1 MANKCTKPLTPAQL
15 EQFEILSKQH
25 DGDTAAMMADIKANI
40 DYKRKTTTKDAH
52 LYDEL
57 KTKLFANEKNIPARE
72 ALMSLMVK
80 RIGDSAGFQNVENLG
95 EAIKGAVTKDLYD
108 FFDDYRLKSKGY
120 IPIWKQD
127 KEGLEDMVRVLLGGE
142 SKFDG
147 TRAVSSKSNATALAG
162 AFEEL
167 RRRFNLAGGKI
178 SKLDDWALPQSH
190 HSELIR
196 KAGPDAWKDFIR
208 DKLDWERMQ
217 DDQLEFN
224 GKTLDNPEA
233 FLDETYLTVKTDGFN
248 KTKNSGNSSKLGNR
262 HQEHRSLHFKSP
274 EDWIEYNNRF
284 GEKDILLTIND
295 HIDGM
300 SQEIALMEVFGSN
313 PANSYEQLKYLVQQ
327 DEIVNKGERKHGTG
341 TLDEVFRIVS
351 GSQVSGSERA
361 ANTMRST
368 RNYLSSI
375 MLGGA
380 QLSALSDIA
389 FQAMT
394 AARHMGFVK
403 GAKTSAEGVVSSFLA
418 GGKTAIEK
426 KKLALRLGLTQ
437 GAWSNMAMG
446 GNRFTDIAGK
456 SNEMSAKW
464 ADFTFKLSGLNAW
477 TDMQQNTFNL
487 EFMGAI
493 GAAVGQR
500 WDRLDNGLKLT
511 FKEYGITPEDWELMR
526 HLPTHKVSNSDVQ
539 FIRGSKVTVDYFD
552 PNRLRNNPLS
562 DGLEEMQQRL
572 FDKDLDKKAR
582 KKLNEEVAALEESIR
597 EQNALID
604 KFQAMVLTER
614 DFAVPTPDART
625 RAVLTGGQGAGTK
638 SGETARTLTM
648 FKSFPVTLMLTH
660 MGRSMRIAKGGR
672 LAYAGTMVAA
682 TTALGA
688 LALQAKDI
696 SRGRTPREMG
706 SKEFALASFMQGG
719 GVGIFGDF
727 FFSDQ
732 NRFGGGLEVTVA
744 GPAVGKASEFIGFGQ
759 STVSNLLDGEYGQVA
774 SDTINLVKNN
784 TPIASSLWQTRVIWE
799 RVFEQAQI
807 KVNPKE
813 RKKMINRKRRREKA
827 YHQKHFWGPGQATP
841 TL

>member
-1 MANKCTKPLTPAQL
+1 MANKCTPLLTTAQL
-15 EQFEILSKQH
+15 KQFEILSKQH
-25 DGDTAAMMADIKANI
+25 EGDTAAMMADIKANI
-40 DYKRKTTTKDAH
+40 DYKRKTTTRDAH

-57 KTKLFANEKNIPARE
+57 KTTLFANEKNIPARE

-80 RIGDSAGFQNVENLG
+80 RIGDSAGFQNVENLA
-95 EAIKGAVTKDLYD
+95 EAVNGAVTKDLYD

-147 TRAVSSKSNATALAG
+147 TRAASSKNNATALAG

-167 RRRFNLAGGKI
+167 RRRFNLAGGNIK
-178 SKLDDWALPQSH
+178 KLDDWALPQSH
-190 HSELIR
+190 HAELIR
-196 KAGPDAWKDFIR
+196 KAGKKDWKKFIR
-208 DKLDWERMQ
+208 DRLDWDRMQ
-217 DDQLEFN
+217 AEQLEFN
-224 GKTLDNPEA
+224 GKTLDDPEA
-233 FLDETYLTVKTDGFN
+233 FLDKTYDTVRTDGFN
-248 KTKNSGNSSKLGNR
+248 KTKNSGNSSKVGNR

-313 PANSYEQLKYLVQQ
+313 PGHTYEQLKYLVQQ
-327 DEIVNKGERKHGTG
+327 YEIVNKGGHKAGNS
-341 TLDEVFRIVS
+341 TLDAVFRIVS
-351 GSQVSGSERA
+351 GGQATGSERA

-380 QLSALSDIA
+380 QLSAISDIA

-394 AARHMGFVK
+394 AARHMGFMK
-403 GAKTSAEGVVSSFLA
+403 GAKTSVEGVVSSFLA
-418 GGKTAIEK
+418 GGKTATEK

-500 WDRLDNGLKLT
+500 WDRLDSSLKLT
-511 FKEYGITPEDWELMR
+511 FKEYGISADDWELMR
-526 HLPTHKVSNSDVQ
+526 QLPTHDISNSDVQ
-539 FIRGSKVTVDYFD
+539 FIRASNVTVKYFD
-552 PNRLRNNPLS
+552 PNQLRNNPLS

-582 KKLNEEVAALEESIR
+582 KQLNEDVAALEESIR
-597 EQNALID
+597 EQDALID

-614 DFAVPTPDART
+614 DFAVPSPDART
-625 RAVLTGGQGAGTK
+625 RAALSGGLGTGTFW
-638 SGETARTLTM
+638 GEAARTLTM

-688 LALQAKDI
+688 LALQAKDM
-696 SRGRTPREMG
+696 SRGRTPREMD

-719 GVGIFGDF
+719 GVGILGDF

-732 NRFGGGLEVTVA
+732 NRFGGGLAVTVA
-744 GPAVGKASEFIGFGQ
+744 GPAVGKASDLIGFGQ
-759 STVSNLLDGEYGQVA
+759 STVANLLDGELDDVA
-774 SDTINLVKNN
+774 SDTLNLVKNS

-799 RVFEQAQI
+799 RVFEQAEL

-813 RKKMINRKRRREKA
+813 RTKMLRRAKRREKE
-827 YHQKHFWGPGQATP
+827 YQQKHWWKPGQAVPTP
-841 TL
+841 